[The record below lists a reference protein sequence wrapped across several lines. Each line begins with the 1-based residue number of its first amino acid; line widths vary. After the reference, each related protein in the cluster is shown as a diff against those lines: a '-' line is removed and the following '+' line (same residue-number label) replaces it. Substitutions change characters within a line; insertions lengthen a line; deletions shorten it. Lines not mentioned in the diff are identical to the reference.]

1 MFRGESW
8 KRELLGGRGQG
19 CGLLTPTASRAE
31 VQGKN
36 PSQAL
41 HRLIRRTRYCG
52 GPPRTGPP
60 HLERTVEALKFG
72 CSLLHHLQSGP
83 RQRGRG
89 RGARGAAW
97 DATLRAEETKGWR

>member
-19 CGLLTPTASRAE
+19 CGLLTPTVSSAE

-41 HRLIRRTRYCG
+41 HRLIRRIRYCG
-52 GPPRTGPP
+52 GPPGQDPLT
-60 HLERTVEALKFG
+60 LNERWK
-72 CSLLHHLQSGP
+72 P
-83 RQRGRG
+83 
-89 RGARGAAW
+89 
-97 DATLRAEETKGWR
+97 